1 MGSFIN
7 TFNYKGFDLTLDF
20 QFTWGVDV
28 MQEYYH
34 STVARFLT
42 NGIDRLYKE
51 AWHPTLNPSGK
62 EQAIRLN
69 NFGQETGYSRV
80 IIFLHH
86 VYPPCKLEV

>member
-1 MGSFIN
+1 
-7 TFNYKGFDLTLDF
+7 
-20 QFTWGVDV
+20 

-69 NFGQETGYSRV
+69 NFWSGELITRQMMTGFAMV
-80 IIFLHH
+80 LIC
-86 VYPPCKLEV
+86 VVT